1 MYTNALLSPNRAYGP
16 GSTVLRVLGQ
26 LSLSSSLQSNQSQQG
41 NTTVILS
48 DIQQLQS
55 FV

>member
-16 GSTVLRVLGQ
+16 GSIVLSVSGQ
-26 LSLSSSLQSNQSQQG
+26 LSLLSSLQSNQLQQG
-41 NTTVILS
+41 NTTFILS

-55 FV
+55 VA